1 MCRIDDT
8 TLGGILMGLYARSVN
23 IAIFLYVVLCS
34 SYSLAETAQKKK
46 IDFPTIAVLFS
57 IDELMMAQAKLASG
71 CNPLLQ
77 RDCAEANAIVESH
90 NKKSTAVRESIGRLS
105 KEPLEFNTENSR
117 RFSDETDLLDQ
128 LSSLNTKNPIVVFEH
143 SNSPV
148 YFLKFSSSALQEAT
162 LARIG
167 IFVEGGGSVAPG
179 EFPSL
184 PVDGHD
190 YRISDLSRFFN
201 EVEKAKMRLNPME
214 ERLLQAL
221 LKAGLLQKHRDE
233 GTKKYSYIASK
244 TAALVSVSGSDKPT
258 LSHELNHA
266 IYFLDSKYR
275 AQVVRLYKEGLTS
288 DEKIL
293 VDNIMEHLAKSG
305 KYDFKND
312 QELFLTEF
320 AAFFRDPDELYA
332 SYLKGLSYP
341 EGFKIK
347 IQSIAKKV
355 RGLESTTQFYTIP
368 LRPSRHYA
376 PASAVR

>member
-1 MCRIDDT
+1 MQIKKYC
-8 TLGGILMGLYARSVN
+8 LCGRSVN
-23 IAIFLYVVLCS
+23 ISIFLCVVLCS
-34 SYSLAETAQKKK
+34 SSSLAETTKKTK
-46 IDFPTIAVLFS
+46 IDIPTIAALFS
-57 IDELMMAQAKLASG
+57 IDELKMAQAKLASG
-71 CNPLLQ
+71 CSPFQ

-105 KEPLEFNTENSR
+105 KEPSEFNTENTR
-117 RFSDETDLLDQ
+117 RFSDETDLVNQ

-143 SNSPV
+143 SNSPI

-167 IFVEGGGSVAPG
+167 IFVEGGGGVVSE

-184 PVDGHD
+184 PADGHD

-201 EVEKAKMRLNPME
+201 KVEKTKTRLNPME

-221 LKAGLLQKHRDE
+221 LKAGLLQKYRDE
-233 GTKKYSYIASK
+233 STKKYGYIASK

-275 AQVVRLYKEGLTS
+275 AQVVRLYKEELSS

-293 VDNIMEHLAKSG
+293 VDRIMGDLARSG

-320 AAFFRDPDELYA
+320 AAFFRDPDELYT
-332 SYLKGLSYP
+332 SYLKGLGYP
-341 EGFKIK
+341 ESFKTE

-355 RGLESTTQFYTIP
+355 RGLESATQFYRIP
-368 LRPSRHYA
+368 LRPLRRSA